1 MTAATAPPDVAALI
15 VAAVEERSARGIAA
29 AVSRL
34 VSQGVLPPG
43 ARLPTVRQLATA
55 VDAGATT
62 VSEAWGQ
69 LGRLGV
75 IEGRG
80 RQGTFVTGPIRRPG
94 PGRYRRLTAPAGRY
108 RLDLST
114 GTPDVAL
121 LPDLAPVLARLDG
134 TALTT
139 SYLDR
144 PVLPDL
150 EDAVRARLPFPA
162 EAVTV
167 VDGALDALDRLASL
181 HLRLGDRV
189 LVENPAFPP
198 LLDLLDLLGAE
209 IVALPL
215 DEAGI
220 VPAALAGALDV
231 DPVAV
236 FLQPRSHNPTGTSM
250 TVERARE
257 LAGLLAGRDVLVVED
272 DHSGAISGAEDVSLG
287 VWLPDSTVHVTSFSK
302 SYGPDLRL
310 ASVAGPAAVVDALV
324 DRRLLGPGWS
334 SRLLQA
340 VLVELLDDPSA
351 TACVATAREVYAE
364 RRARVTAGLIER
376 GVACGAGDGINLW
389 VETPDE
395 QATVVALASHGIA
408 VAPGT
413 PFVWAREPVD
423 HVRVTV
429 GLVATDHDRVAA
441 ALADAIGSV
450 APSST
455 ANR

>member
-1 MTAATAPPDVAALI
+1 MTAATAPPDVAAVI

-34 VSQGVLPPG
+34 VSQGVLAPG
-43 ARLPTVRQLATA
+43 ARLPTVRQLAEA
-55 VDAGATT
+55 IDAGATT

-94 PGRYRRLTAPAGRY
+94 PRRYRRLTAPAGRY

-114 GTPDVAL
+114 GTPDVGL

-144 PVLPDL
+144 PVLPHL

-167 VDGALDALDRLASL
+167 VDGALDALDRLAGL
-181 HLRLGDRV
+181 HVRLGDRV

-215 DEAGI
+215 DDAGI
-220 VPAALAGALDV
+220 VPDALATALEV

-250 TVERARE
+250 TVERARQ
-257 LAGLLAGRDVLVVED
+257 LAGLLAGHEVLVVED

-287 VWLPDSTVHVTSFSK
+287 VWLPDTTVHVTSFSK

-310 ASVAGPAAVVDALV
+310 ASVAGPAAVVDPLV

-340 VLVELLDDPSA
+340 VLVDLLDDPAA
-351 TACVATAREVYAE
+351 TARVATAREVYAE
-364 RRARVTAGLIER
+364 RRARVSEGLAAR
-376 GVACGAGDGINLW
+376 GVTCGAGDGINLW

-395 QATVVALASHGIA
+395 QATVVTLASHGIA
-408 VAPGT
+408 VAPGG

-429 GLVATDHDRVAA
+429 GLVATDHDQVAA
-441 ALADAIGSV
+441 ALADAIGSL

-455 ANR
+455 HR